1 MKYEGK
7 IIEQL
12 NSWAPLFKEFIEG
25 EELGKIFGF
34 LKSETGKGKV
44 ILPES
49 KNVFASFSECPR
61 EKVKC
66 IVIGQDPYNTKTKE
80 GKIIASG
87 IPMDCSLTG
96 KLQPSLESWYAAI
109 EEQYK
114 GFDPDMNFRPNNIYL
129 LKEEGVLLL
138 NSSLT
143 VEYLKPGSHGEVWL
157 PFIQYFIEQI
167 INKYYS
173 GLPIVLLG
181 GQAQKLEKF
190 INPLIHRVLKVEHPA
205 AASYQNRKWNDVNMF
220 YWIDSIIE
228 ANNGPSERIRWYR
241 IKGDD
246 DYEKMPE
253 FVKKDFSNKGTKSGK
268 ELGLPFD

>member
-1 MKYEGK
+1 MDYNK
-7 IIEQL
+7 IAPQFG
-12 NSWAPLFKEFIEG
+12 SWSEMFREFIEG
-25 EELGKIFGF
+25 EGLSKIFGF
-34 LKSETGKGKV
+34 LKLETKKGKI

-49 KNVFASFSECPR
+49 VNVFRSFSECPR

-66 IVIGQDPYNTKTKE
+66 LIIGQDPYNTKTKE
-80 GKIIASG
+80 GKVIANG
-87 IPMDCSLTG
+87 IPLSCELTG
-96 KLQPSLESWYAAI
+96 SLQPSLEQWYMAI

-114 GFDPDMNFRPNNIYL
+114 GFDPDMDFRPDNSYL
-129 LKEEGVLLL
+129 LVEEGVLLL

-143 VEYLKPGSHGEVWL
+143 VEYLKPGSHEYIWL
-157 PFIQYFIEQI
+157 PFMQYFIEEI
-167 INKYYS
+167 INKYYR

-190 INPLIHRVLKVEHPA
+190 INPLMHHVLKVEHPA
-205 AASYQNRKWNDVNMF
+205 AASHQNRKWNTNNLFNWVDK
-220 YWIDSIIE
+220 IIE

-246 DYEKMPE
+246 DYDNMPE